1 MSSRLIPIAAFAASA
16 LVCTAAAQ
24 QPSPATPAAPAA
36 PAVPAA
42 TALPAGVAIPPPTCV
57 KPDYPQKFA
66 DQRRFDRFNKE
77 SKAYTDCVT
86 KYVDEMKA
94 ISDAAVAS
102 GKALIDEYN
111 ALTADYNS
119 RQPANAK

>member
-1 MSSRLIPIAAFAASA
+1 MSSRLIHSAVFAISAF
-16 LVCTAAAQ
+16 VCTAQAQ
-24 QPSPATPAAPAA
+24 QPAPETPATPATP
-36 PAVPAA
+36 
-42 TALPAGVAIPPPTCV
+42 TAQPTTVAIPKPTCV

-119 RQPANAK
+119 RTPPK